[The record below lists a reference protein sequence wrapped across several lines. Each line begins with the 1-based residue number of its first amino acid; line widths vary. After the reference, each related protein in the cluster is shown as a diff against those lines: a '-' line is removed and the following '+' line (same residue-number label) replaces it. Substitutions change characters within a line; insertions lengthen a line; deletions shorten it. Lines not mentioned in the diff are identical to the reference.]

1 MQAGQEPL
9 RSFSD
14 LLQFFQTKREEP
26 SKPETPPVATPPAVV
41 SPPIPDQVEPTI
53 EETESKPNA

>member
-1 MQAGQEPL
+1 MQDGREPL

-14 LLQFFQTKREEP
+14 LLQFYQTKRDEP
-26 SKPETPPVATPPAVV
+26 GKVENPPAVT
-41 SPPIPDQVEPTI
+41 PPTTTDQAEPAI